1 MNNIF
6 TPEDL
11 GKYESMIVE
20 SALMMKNKG
29 LVEMGQLYAKY
40 LDVLEEVM
48 DDAVKAG
55 NFLSRVWNECGKPPK
70 LAGSEILEPFNDFRI
85 TNLGK
90 LRPYHVR
97 ILSCKR
103 VFTKNYRNEVEEK
116 IIGFLELN
124 GERFR
129 YTAPYELPVD
139 ELVVWAIPVAKE
151 KKKNNDMLQIV
162 FEVWGYEEIYGDYG
176 LTSVEVLDEEF
187 RDLKSI
193 RECYVKIVDEDVN
206 IALSV
211 LALASRL
218 NKQRDF
224 WIMGIVLQGKSS
236 SGKSYLMS
244 NVLRPWS
251 LLGKVYEFTRFT
263 GAYLERKFS
272 NINHNLDDTI
282 FAIYELFSNTPQQL
296 HLTLSEGKLRVGV
309 VDKETGEPIEF
320 EFQGMPFMFSTTPM
334 EGIREDLRNRIIN
347 ISIDESDEQTKKILE
362 FETRLAKD
370 PNYADNINKLNESN
384 MRRLAKYI
392 GSLEKK
398 YVIVPY
404 ADRLFEALTFWD
416 VKLRRDWKKLL
427 SLLHASALLFQK
439 HRPKIKLENGEEAVV
454 ATLEDFE
461 NLLYVMPA
469 FEETLIDL
477 TKKEKL
483 LFEIMR
489 NENAEEYSTKELVI
503 LAHRHGWRVSDRRI
517 RQVLDDLIGK
527 GYVVVEKRGQSN
539 YYSIVRNY
547 EKVELEKVKDKVVED
562 LKAFAEKHGLE
573 DSEIFGNLDDSAE
586 KPASKPQKR
595 EIDHSEETEIETQR
609 VSSNSIE
616 TGLATTL
623 SIPVSI
629 SSESEKPA
637 SNPQNAEIS
646 GNREISENF
655 QTFRNDPTPFI
666 NSPIGSPQAGARN
679 KEVDRT

>member
-1 MNNIF
+1 MSNIF
-6 TPEDL
+6 TPENL
-11 GKYESMIVE
+11 GKYESMVVE

-29 LVEMGQLYAKY
+29 LIEMSQLYAKY
-40 LDVLEEVM
+40 LDILEEVI
-48 DDAVKAG
+48 DDKVKAG
-55 NFLSRVWNECGKPPK
+55 NFLNRVWSECGKPPK
-70 LAGSEILEPFNDFRI
+70 LTGSEILEPFSEFRI

-103 VFTKNYRNEVEEK
+103 VFTKNYRNEIEEK

-124 GERFR
+124 GERFK
-129 YTAPYELPVD
+129 YTAPYELPLD
-139 ELVVWAIPVAKE
+139 ELVVWAIPSPEE
-151 KKKNNDMLQIV
+151 KKNDMVQIT
-162 FEVWGYEEIYGDYG
+162 FEVWGYQEVYSDYG
-176 LTSVEVLDEEF
+176 LTSIQVLDEEF
-187 RDLKSI
+187 KDLKSI

-244 NVLRPWS
+244 NILKPWS

-362 FETRLAKD
+362 FETKLAKD
-370 PNYADNINKLNESN
+370 PNYADNINKVNESN

-392 GSLEKK
+392 GLLEKK

-439 HRPKIKLENGEEAVV
+439 HRPKIRLENGEEAII

-483 LFEIMR
+483 LFEIMK
-489 NENAEEYSTKELVI
+489 NENTGEYSTKELVI
-503 LAHRHGWRVSDRRI
+503 LAHRHGWKVSDRRI
-517 RQVLDDLIGK
+517 RQVLDDLIAK
-527 GYVVVEKRGQSN
+527 GYVVVEKRGQTN
-539 YYSIVRNY
+539 YYSIVRGY
-547 EKVELEKVKDKVVED
+547 EKVELEKVKDKVIED
-562 LKAFAEKHGLE
+562 LKGFAEKYGLE
-573 DSEIFGNLDDSAE
+573 DSEIIGNLVDSAE
-586 KPASKPQKR
+586 NPASKPQKQ
-595 EIDHSEETEIETQR
+595 EIGISEEMEIQTQR
-609 VSSNSIE
+609 ILPNSME
-616 TGLATTL
+616 TGLITHD
-623 SIPVSI
+623 SILVSA
-629 SSESEKPA
+629 SSESENPA
-637 SNPQNAEIS
+637 SRPQNPEKT
-646 GNREISENF
+646 GNHEISEDF
-655 QTFRNDPTPFI
+655 QTFRNDPAGFI
-666 NSPIGSPQAGARN
+666 NSPLGSPQAGESRE
-679 KEVDRT
+679 EVDA